1 MLMKQWLMVVGMSTF
16 SLFISAQEREIK
28 KVEAAA
34 AFLINALE
42 SGDRKALEKISS
54 VNLSYGHSNGRVE
67 DRIQFIEAL
76 VSKTSDFISISVSE
90 QRIQVTGKNAIVR
103 QRLDATIMDSG
114 KPGEVRLNVLL
125 VFKKETGEWKLLA
138 RHASRVI

>member
-54 VNLSYGHSNGRVE
+54 VNLNYGHSNGRVE
-67 DRIQFIEAL
+67 DRNQFIEAL

>member
-54 VNLSYGHSNGRVE
+54 VNLNYGHSNGRVE
-67 DRIQFIEAL
+67 DRNQFIEAL

-103 QRLDATIMDSG
+103 QRLDATIMDG
-114 KPGEVRLNVLL
+114 VKPGEVRLNVLL

>member
-103 QRLDATIMDSG
+103 QRLDATIMDGG